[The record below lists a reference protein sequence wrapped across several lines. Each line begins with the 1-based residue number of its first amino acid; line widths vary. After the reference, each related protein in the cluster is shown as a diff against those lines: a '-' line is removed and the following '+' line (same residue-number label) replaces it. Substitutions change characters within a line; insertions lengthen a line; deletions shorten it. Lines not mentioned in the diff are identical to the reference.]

1 MHNNRRWITAVVAV
15 MVVTGVVAVASGAF
29 SGHARDAAGRP
40 ASTAKR
46 PAHRPHPLRPV
57 YNPPSGD
64 NSGISSAQ
72 QRADDAKLAATNDHP
87 AQWAAVSALNLPA
100 PAASADFPAI
110 SHATRQSP
118 DSYATAFVTELLN
131 IDFAKQT
138 RAALLAWAV
147 SETSPDTMPGT
158 PTPAA
163 AKVLYA
169 DLEPAGS
176 PLPTP
181 AVWSANAASG
191 VTWTTSNV
199 TMTPAPIWTQVLATG
214 WQPPDP
220 RMNVFD
226 VTGNLTVTQRGRPPA
241 VKPFSLQL
249 GLGTAEYHNG
259 YGAMSVNNWTEG

>member
-1 MHNNRRWITAVVAV
+1 MRNNRKWMVAVVAV
-15 MVVTGVVAVASGAF
+15 IVVAAIVAVASGAF
-29 SGHARDAAGRP
+29 SGNARNAAGQSP
-40 ASTAKR
+40 STAKR

-57 YNPPSGD
+57 YNPPSQANNGTSASRQQAD
-64 NSGISSAQ
+64 N
-72 QRADDAKLAATNDHP
+72 AKLAAANDHP
-87 AQWAAVSALNLPA
+87 AQWAAVSALNPPA
-100 PAASADFPAI
+100 PAPSAQFPAI
-110 SHATRQSP
+110 SYATRQNP

-138 RAALLAWAV
+138 RRALLAWAV

-158 PTPAA
+158 PASAA

-169 DLEPAGS
+169 DLDPTGS

-181 AVWSANAASG
+181 AVWSANAASD

-214 WQPPDP
+214 WRPPDS
-220 RMNVFD
+220 RMNVLD
-226 VTGNLTVTQRGRPPA
+226 VTGNLTITPSGKPA
-241 VKPFSLQL
+241 VVKPFSLQL

-259 YGAMSVNNWTEG
+259 YGAMSVNNWTVG